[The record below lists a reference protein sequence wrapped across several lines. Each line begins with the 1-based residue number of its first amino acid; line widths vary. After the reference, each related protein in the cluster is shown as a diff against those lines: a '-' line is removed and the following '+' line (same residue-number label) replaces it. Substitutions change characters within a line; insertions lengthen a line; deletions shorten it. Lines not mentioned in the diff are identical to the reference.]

1 MKLDL
6 IFNPI
11 LKSKWRK
18 IYLVSLLLL
27 SSYTLFLL
35 RGKFTF
41 ITLGNLMLY
50 ILFYTLFIFPIIF
63 FFFTL
68 KWCWKRYGFL
78 SLEEGVKIILY
89 SLIIFITIL
98 NIYVIVNI
106 QTKNRLN
113 QKYQTEIPPLNW

>member
-27 SSYTLFLL
+27 SSYVLFLL
-35 RGKFTF
+35 RNKFTF
-41 ITLGNLMLY
+41 FTLGNLMLY
-50 ILFYTLFIFPIIF
+50 ILFYMLFIFPLIF

-68 KWCWKRYGFL
+68 KWCWKRNGFL
-78 SLEEGVKIILY
+78 SCEEGVKIILY

-98 NIYVIVNI
+98 DIYEIVNI

-113 QKYQTEIPPLNW
+113 QKYQTEITPLNW

>member
-27 SSYTLFLL
+27 SSYVLFLL
-35 RGKFTF
+35 RDKFTF
-41 ITLGNLMLY
+41 FTLGNLMLY
-50 ILFYTLFIFPIIF
+50 TLFYTLFIFPIIF
-63 FFFTL
+63 FFLTL
-68 KWCWKRYGFL
+68 KWCWKRNGFL
-78 SLEEGVKIILY
+78 SWEEGVKIILY

-98 NIYVIVNI
+98 DIYEIVNI

-113 QKYQTEIPPLNW
+113 QKYQTEITPLNW

>member
-1 MKLDL
+1 MKLEL
-6 IFNPI
+6 ILNPI

-18 IYLVSLLLL
+18 VYLIFLLLFT
-27 SSYTLFLL
+27 SYILFLL
-35 RGKFTF
+35 RKEFTF
-41 ITLGNLMLY
+41 YTLGNLMLY
-50 ILFYTLFIFPIIF
+50 ISIYTLFIFPIIF

-78 SLEEGVKIILY
+78 SWEEVVKIILY

-98 NIYVIVNI
+98 DIYEIVNI

-113 QKYQTEIPPLNW
+113 QKYQTDIKVLLD

>member
-1 MKLDL
+1 MKLEL
-6 IFNPI
+6 ILNPI

-18 IYLVSLLLL
+18 VYLIFLLLFT
-27 SSYTLFLL
+27 SYILFLL
-35 RGKFTF
+35 RKEFTF
-41 ITLGNLMLY
+41 YTLGNLILY

-68 KWCWKRYGFL
+68 NWCWKRYGFL
-78 SLEEGVKIILY
+78 SWEEVVKIILY

-98 NIYVIVNI
+98 DIYEIVNI

>member
-1 MKLDL
+1 MKLEL
-6 IFNPI
+6 ILNPI

-18 IYLVSLLLL
+18 VYLIFMLLFT
-27 SSYTLFLL
+27 SYILFLL
-35 RGKFTF
+35 RKEFTF
-41 ITLGNLMLY
+41 YTLGNLMLY
-50 ILFYTLFIFPIIF
+50 ISIYTLFIFPIIF

-78 SLEEGVKIILY
+78 SWEEVVKIILY

-98 NIYVIVNI
+98 DIYEIVNI

-113 QKYQTEIPPLNW
+113 QKYQTDIKVLLD

>member
-1 MKLDL
+1 MKLEL

-18 IYLVSLLLL
+18 VYLIFLLLFT
-27 SSYTLFLL
+27 SYILFLL
-35 RGKFTF
+35 RKEFTF
-41 ITLGNLMLY
+41 YTLGNLMLY
-50 ILFYTLFIFPIIF
+50 ISTYTLFIFPIIF

-78 SLEEGVKIILY
+78 SWGEVVKIILY

-98 NIYVIVNI
+98 DIYEIVNI

-113 QKYQTEIPPLNW
+113 QKYQTDIKVLLD

>member
-18 IYLVSLLLL
+18 IYLVFLLLL

-35 RGKFTF
+35 RDKFTF
-41 ITLGNLMLY
+41 FTLGNLMLY
-50 ILFYTLFIFPIIF
+50 ILFYTLFIFPIII

-68 KWCWKRYGFL
+68 KWCWKRNGFL
-78 SLEEGVKIILY
+78 SWKEGVKIILY

-98 NIYVIVNI
+98 DVYEIVNI

-113 QKYQTEIPPLNW
+113 QKYQTEITPLNW

>member
-18 IYLVSLLLL
+18 IYLVFLLLL

-35 RGKFTF
+35 RDKFTF
-41 ITLGNLMLY
+41 FTLGNLMLY

-68 KWCWKRYGFL
+68 KWCWKRNGFL
-78 SLEEGVKIILY
+78 SWEEGVKIILY

-98 NIYVIVNI
+98 DIYEIVNI
-106 QTKNRLN
+106 QTKNKLN
-113 QKYQTEIPPLNW
+113 QKYQTEITPLNW

>member
-18 IYLVSLLLL
+18 VYLISLLLL
-27 SSYTLFLL
+27 SSYVLFLF
-35 RGKFTF
+35 RNKFTF
-41 ITLGNLMLY
+41 FTLGNLMLY
-50 ILFYTLFIFPIIF
+50 ILFYTLFIFPLIF

-68 KWCWKRYGFL
+68 KWCWKRNGFL
-78 SLEEGVKIILY
+78 SWEEGVKIILY

-98 NIYVIVNI
+98 DIYEIVNI

-113 QKYQTEIPPLNW
+113 QKYQTEITPLNW

>member
-18 IYLVSLLLL
+18 VYLIFLLLFT
-27 SSYTLFLL
+27 SYILFLL
-35 RGKFTF
+35 RKEFTF
-41 ITLGNLMLY
+41 YTLGNLMLY
-50 ILFYTLFIFPIIF
+50 ISIYTLFIFPIIF

-68 KWCWKRYGFL
+68 KWCWKRYGIL
-78 SLEEGVKIILY
+78 SWEEVVKIILY

-98 NIYVIVNI
+98 DIYEIVNI

-113 QKYQTEIPPLNW
+113 QKYQTEITPLNW

>member
-18 IYLVSLLLL
+18 VYLIHLLLL

-35 RGKFTF
+35 RDKFTF
-41 ITLGNLMLY
+41 FTLGNLMLY
-50 ILFYTLFIFPIIF
+50 ILFYTLFIFPISF

-98 NIYVIVNI
+98 DIYEIVNI

-113 QKYQTEIPPLNW
+113 QKYQTEITPLNW

>member
-27 SSYTLFLL
+27 SSYVLFLL
-35 RGKFTF
+35 RDKFTF
-41 ITLGNLMLY
+41 FTLGNLMLY
-50 ILFYTLFIFPIIF
+50 TLFYTLFIFPIIF
-63 FFFTL
+63 FFLTL
-68 KWCWKRYGFL
+68 KWCWKRNGFL
-78 SLEEGVKIILY
+78 SWEEGVKIILY

-98 NIYVIVNI
+98 DIYEIVNI